1 MPVVDLKQPAG
12 GCDVTLNNMSVKTD
26 SASSG
31 LIYKVDVLMILASR
45 SEAAELGQ
53 SIPGLVTSYDLA
65 GEDDN
70 WKGTTS
76 VRPAESLRITL
87 TAKDAPAGLP
97 QGTVQPGD
105 AVIQGLAEVLEL
117 KASQSKRARVVQVR
131 LVFRGQGPDVAG
143 RLVSNLSRTVALAFE
158 RQQAQ
163 LPLRPAAPSL
173 RPGMI
178 VGATMAEG
186 AQVVGRLVEVDNDR
200 LTLHEAGEVFEVS
213 AGAVL
218 SSFAFAEDP
227 DTTAALSAY
236 AERCAEASVEPSWCV
251 LVDVVNRR
259 GGVPEGSASSGG
271 VAVTLDDV
279 SACMEVVA
287 PGFVPAPVMEPVI
300 VPDEPVQE
308 SSTEQE
314 QNGDVVPFE
323 IPKSGRRRRAAGMA

>member
-1 MPVVDLKQPAG
+1 MPVVDLKQLAG

-53 SIPGLVTSYDLA
+53 SIPGLVASYDLA

-178 VGATMAEG
+178 VGATMA
-186 AQVVGRLVEVDNDR
+186 
-200 LTLHEAGEVFEVS
+200 GEVFEVS

-218 SSFAFAEDP
+218 SSFAFAEDS

-236 AERCAEASVEPSWCV
+236 AERCVEASVEPSWCV

-259 GGVPEGSASSGG
+259 GGVPEGSASSDG

-300 VPDEPVQE
+300 VPDEQVQE
-308 SSTEQE
+308 PSAEQDRDGE
-314 QNGDVVPFE
+314 VVPFE